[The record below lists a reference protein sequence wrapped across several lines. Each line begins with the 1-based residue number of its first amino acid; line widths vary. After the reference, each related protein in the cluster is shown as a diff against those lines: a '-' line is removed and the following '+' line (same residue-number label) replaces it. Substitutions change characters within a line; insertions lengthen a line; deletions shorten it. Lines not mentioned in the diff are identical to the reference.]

1 MQYLKNVLSIDPG
14 DHSGWAYW
22 KGDLFPIVGQFDVSH
37 RKEIRILEDQLA
49 YLWKLFSENFSLLL
63 DKYHNTKYVF
73 LEGVEFWEGSLKSVT
88 AAKRQNLM
96 KLAYLVGGYANEAR
110 SRGVEVRILPAR
122 QWKGQMS
129 NKVLEKRVLSIN
141 GQFYES
147 EHILNAVG
155 IGLSRMGLLLNTR
168 TMPSRQS
175 KSKWRDI
182 RWRK

>member
-1 MQYLKNVLSIDPG
+1 MQYLKNIFSIDPG

-22 KGDLFPIVGQFDVSH
+22 KGDLFPIVGQFNVSH
-37 RKEIRILEDQLA
+37 RKEIRILEDQLS
-49 YLWKLFSENFSLLL
+49 YQWKLFSELL
-63 DKYHNTKYVF
+63 DKYPETKYVF
-73 LEGVEFWEGSLKSVT
+73 LEGVEYWEGSLKSAA
-88 AAKRQNLM
+88 AAKRQNLS

-110 SRGVEVRILPAR
+110 SRGLEVRLFPAR

-129 NKVLEKRVLSIN
+129 NKVLERRILSIN

-155 IGLSRMGLLLNTR
+155 IGLSRMGLFLNTR

-182 RWRK
+182 QWRK

>member
-1 MQYLKNVLSIDPG
+1 MQFLSRAISIDPG

-22 KGDLFPIVGQFDVSH
+22 KGDLVPIVGQFNVSH
-37 RKEIRILEDQLA
+37 SKKIKILEDQLA
-49 YLWKLFSENFSLLL
+49 FQWEMFSELL
-63 DKYHNTKYVF
+63 DKYAETKYVF
-73 LEGVEFWEGSLKSVT
+73 IEGVEYWEGSQKSAM

-110 SRGVEVRILPAR
+110 ARGYEVRLLPAR

-129 NKVLEKRVLSIN
+129 NKVLERRVLSIN
-141 GQFYES
+141 GIRYTS

-155 IGLSRMGLLLNTR
+155 IGFSRMGLFQNTR

-175 KSKWRDI
+175 KSKQREWQWRT
-182 RWRK
+182 